1 MLYGGISK
9 QEFEVFPKNL
19 VQPQLVRIVENN
31 NTTQS
36 AATALQTEIVQ
47 LKNICVCRK
56 IIQRLPY
63 QIFRGQ
69 NEKDHEENIVWQI
82 DNVGLGM

>member
-47 LKNICVCRK
+47 LKKYLRAQKNNSEVT
-56 IIQRLPY
+56 LSNLS
-63 QIFRGQ
+63 GA
-69 NEKDHEENIVWQI
+69 E
-82 DNVGLGM
+82 

>member
-31 NTTQS
+31 NTTHS

-47 LKNICVCRK
+47 LKKYLRVLKNNLEVT
-56 IIQRLPY
+56 LSNLS
-63 QIFRGQ
+63 GA
-69 NEKDHEENIVWQI
+69 E
-82 DNVGLGM
+82 